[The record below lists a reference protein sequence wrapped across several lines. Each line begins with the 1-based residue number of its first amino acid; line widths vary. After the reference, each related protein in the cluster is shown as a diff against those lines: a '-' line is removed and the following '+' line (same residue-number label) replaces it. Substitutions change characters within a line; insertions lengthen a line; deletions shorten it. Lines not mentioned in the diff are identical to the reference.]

1 VDSDDK
7 RRARINMIAHLLDS
21 VPYRDVAPPVIRLP
35 ERPAHT
41 GYRRP
46 EKNPGNYVPDHAGTL
61 C

>member
-1 VDSDDK
+1 V
-7 RRARINMIAHLLDS
+7 L
-21 VPYRDVAPPVIRLP
+21 RLP
-35 ERPAHT
+35 ERPPHT